1 MATPRSTHPDLPSC
15 FKAYDIR
22 GRVPDEID
30 PDFARRLARAYV
42 DFLNPQSVAI
52 GHDARL
58 SGPEL
63 ADRLAETL
71 SQNGVDVTEIGDAT
85 TEELY
90 FATASLGLDGGIM
103 VTASHNPASDNG
115 FKLVRKDAQ
124 PISAETGLP
133 EIASRLALPD
143 RQPASPGTRR
153 RIDIRAPLAGYL
165 TQHFGT
171 PSPRPLRIV
180 ANAGNGMAGP
190 LVRELAGRFGY
201 EWTWLH
207 ERPDGRFPHG
217 IPNPLLPENR
227 SETAQLVRATG
238 ADLGLAWDGD
248 ADRCFFYDETG
259 RFIESYYLVGLF
271 AAHLLAR
278 SPDGLIVH
286 DPRLVWN
293 TREIVEAAG
302 GRTLCTRS
310 GHAFIKEAMR
320 REDALYGGEMSGHH
334 YFRDFFYCDSGM
346 APWLLLARI
355 MSESNRS
362 LSQLVEDRIT
372 RYPVSGEINRKVR
385 DPAATLGR
393 IAEQYS
399 PTARSVDTTDGLSI
413 EHENWRFN
421 LRSSNTESLL
431 RLNLETRHDPRLLVR
446 MTATLL
452 RELERD
458 EAG

>member
-1 MATPRSTHPDLPSC
+1 MATSPSAPPDLPSC

-22 GRVPDEID
+22 GHVPDEID

-42 DFLNPQSVAI
+42 DCLNPDSIAI

-63 ADRLAETL
+63 ADALADTFC
-71 SQNGVDVTEIGDAT
+71 QNGIDVTEIGDAT

-115 FKLVRKDAQ
+115 FKLVRQDAR
-124 PISAETGLP
+124 PISAETGLL
-133 EIASRLALPD
+133 EIASRLAIAD
-143 RQPASPGTRR
+143 RQPASRGARR
-153 RIDIRAPLAGYL
+153 RIDIRPGLARYL
-165 TQHFGT
+165 AEHFGT
-171 PSPRPLRIV
+171 PNPRPLRIV

-190 LVRELAGRFGY
+190 LVRELANHFGF

-271 AAHLLAR
+271 AAHLLAH
-278 SPDGLIVH
+278 SPGSLIIH

-293 TREIVEAAG
+293 TREIVEASG

-320 REDALYGGEMSGHH
+320 QNDALYGGEMSGHH

-346 APWLLLARI
+346 APWLLLTRI
-355 MSESNRS
+355 MSASNRS
-362 LSQLVEDRIT
+362 LSQLVEDRIA

-385 DPAATLGR
+385 DPASTLAR
-393 IAEQYS
+393 ITEQYS
-399 PTARSVDTTDGLSI
+399 PDARSVDTTDGLSI
-413 EHENWRFN
+413 EYENWRFS
-421 LRSSNTESLL
+421 LRPSNTESLL

-446 MTATLL
+446 MTANLL

-458 EAG
+458 ETG

>member
-1 MATPRSTHPDLPSC
+1 VATSRSAPPDLPSS

-30 PDFARRLARAYV
+30 SGFARRLARAYA
-42 DFLNPQSVAI
+42 DFLHPKSVAI

-63 ADRLAETL
+63 ADTLAGTL
-71 SQNGVDVTEIGDAT
+71 ARNGIDVTEIGDVT

-115 FKLVRKDAQ
+115 FKLVREDAR
-124 PISAETGLP
+124 PISAETGLL
-133 EIASRLALPD
+133 EIASRLNVAD
-143 RQPASPGTRR
+143 RKPESPGIRR
-153 RIDIRAPLAGYL
+153 RIDIRPRLAGYL
-165 TQHFGT
+165 TEHFGP

-190 LVRELAGRFGY
+190 LVRELGSHFGF

-259 RFIESYYLVGLF
+259 RFIESYYLVGVF

-278 SPDGLIVH
+278 SPGSLVVH

-293 TREIVEAAG
+293 TREIVESAG

-320 REDALYGGEMSGHH
+320 QGDALYGGEMSGHH

-355 MSESNRS
+355 MSETNRS
-362 LSQLVEDRIT
+362 LSQLVDDRIA

-393 IAEQYS
+393 IAEQYG
-399 PTARSVDTTDGLSI
+399 PDARSVDTTDGLSV
-413 EHENWRFN
+413 EYENWRFN
-421 LRSSNTESLL
+421 LRSSNTEPLL

-458 EAG
+458 EPG